1 MKPVRFSEL
10 LIATSNRG
18 KTTEIRQALNG
29 LRIRLSFLGTS
40 NNFAEPVESGETY
53 AENAIIKATEYA
65 KHTGLCAL
73 ADDSGLEVDYLGG
86 APGLRSA
93 RFGVG
98 SDADRVDL
106 LLSKLIGV
114 SHSQRT
120 ARFVS
125 VVAIVHPEEGVL
137 KLAEGKCSGRINHA
151 PKGENGFGYD
161 PIFVPDGYDLTFAQL
176 PLEIKNKI
184 SHRAKSLAATRAFL
198 LDEIGLA

>member
-1 MKPVRFSEL
+1 MRPARFSEL

-18 KTTEIRQALNG
+18 KTTEIQQALTG
-29 LRIRLSFLGTS
+29 LPITLSFLGTP

-65 KHTGLCAL
+65 KQTGLCAL

-98 SDADRVDL
+98 SDADRVEL
-106 LLSKLIGV
+106 LLSKLKGV
-114 SHSQRT
+114 SDSQRT

-125 VVAIVHPEEGVL
+125 AVALVHPEEGVL
-137 KLAEGKCSGRINHA
+137 KLAEGICNGRIIHA
-151 PKGENGFGYD
+151 PKGNNGFGYD
-161 PIFVPDGYDLTFAQL
+161 PIFVPEGYDLTFAQL
-176 PLEIKNKI
+176 PVEIKNTI

-198 LDEIGLA
+198 IDEIGLA